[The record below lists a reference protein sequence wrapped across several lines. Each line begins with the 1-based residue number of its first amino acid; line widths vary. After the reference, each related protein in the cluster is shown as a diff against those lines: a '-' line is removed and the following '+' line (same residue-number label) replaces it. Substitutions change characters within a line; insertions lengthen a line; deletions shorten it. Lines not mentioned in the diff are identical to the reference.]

1 MARKRQI
8 VSINFMS
15 NFVFLG
21 WKQNPVWGW
30 CTVGGRTYWNSKRFV
45 SQTCLTTQ
53 SHKHTCAHRPA
64 ATTADTQSWALP
76 FPSWFPLPAF
86 LSWSVVQLCSARS
99 GSTLLCSAFPISLW
113 DPHVCFEWSLEFL
126 CFSSFSHLT
135 PVFLEVCLWAP
146 PTKQQT
152 FIECLP
158 QLQAPPCSLP
168 PWWWHIISLPKCC
181 LHHVISLLSVLK

>member
-21 WKQNPVWGW
+21 WKRNPVWGW

-64 ATTADTQSWALP
+64 ATTTDTQSWALP

-99 GSTLLCSAFPISLW
+99 GSTLLCSAFPVSLW
-113 DPHVCFEWSLEFL
+113 DPHVFALNGLLNFCAFLHSLT
-126 CFSSFSHLT
+126 SHLY
-135 PVFLEVCLWAP
+135 FW
-146 PTKQQT
+146 
-152 FIECLP
+152 
-158 QLQAPPCSLP
+158 
-168 PWWWHIISLPKCC
+168 KCVSGR
-181 LHHVISLLSVLK
+181 HQPNNKHLLSACHDYRLPLVPFHPDGDT